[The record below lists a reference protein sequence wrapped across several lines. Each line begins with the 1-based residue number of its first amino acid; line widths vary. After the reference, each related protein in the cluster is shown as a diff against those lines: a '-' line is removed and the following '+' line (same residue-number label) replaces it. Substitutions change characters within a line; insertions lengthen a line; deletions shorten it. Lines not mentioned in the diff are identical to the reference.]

1 MGKAESTIV
10 ERYPLAVVDQSSVVL
25 ELSDAQLQALANAF
39 ERLFQETPAREQVL
53 RSLLA

>member
-1 MGKAESTIV
+1 MGTAESTIV